1 MITRRNFLTTG
12 LIATLGTLTPLQ
24 IDAQENSFQRV
35 IAGISDEEG
44 IDYRLEDRELY
55 LRLDKNEK
63 RLTLRVA
70 RKLPE
75 GWMRNLRYCVEI
87 TDNEETG
94 LGNLDKVRFEFKD
107 NRDRANRES
116 SEAVIDISNF
126 RDEKLITQ
134 LKSLYEL
141 VGNFYLARK
150 SIVYNKDI
158 AEVDRQ
164 FRGIFEDYRIPIS
177 LIERYTI
184 QEVPEQSEG
193 PKSSLVRGLIK
204 EGIEAGMKVGIPR

>member
-1 MITRRNFLTTG
+1 MITRRKFLTTG
-12 LIATLGTLTPLQ
+12 LLATLGTLTSLQ

-35 IAGISDEEG
+35 VVGLSDEES

-63 RLTLRVA
+63 RLNLRVA
-70 RKLPE
+70 RKLSA

-126 RDEKLITQ
+126 SDEKLITQ

-141 VGNFYLARK
+141 AGNFYLGRK
-150 SIVYNKDI
+150 SIVYNRDI
-158 AEVDRQ
+158 VEIDRQ
-164 FRGIFEDYRIPIS
+164 FREIFEGYRIPIS
-177 LIERYTI
+177 PIERYTI
-184 QEVPEQSEG
+184 QDVPEQNEG
-193 PKSSLVRGLIK
+193 LEGSLVRGLIK